1 MNTNKKQKKPSKE
14 DIKHLIKTAE
24 KYSAYS
30 KIKDYFMLIE
40 KEEAGTTTTSS
51 ENDKEKY

>member
-1 MNTNKKQKKPSKE
+1 MKIDKNKKKPSKE

-24 KYSAYS
+24 RYSAYS

-40 KEEAGTTTTSS
+40 EEDAGTTTTSS
-51 ENDKEKY
+51 ENNKEKY